1 MKWNALGSSPWRSQE
16 NLLADALHAWQRP
29 ALGRPFVLGHRGAR
43 HAAPENTLEAFELAR
58 REGAD
63 GVELDARL
71 DGNGEVIV
79 LHDAT
84 LTRVTR
90 GGERRHAEAISSAEM
105 ARLDVGSGARVP
117 LLSDVLEWAR
127 GHEQR
132 LNIEL
137 KSDVRNRALLLR
149 QVERVVRR
157 SSTLPCLIFSSFH
170 PYFVWWLARRLPD
183 LPRAWLVH
191 EKQHILRYAPGLRRL
206 GANALHP
213 EHTLVTAARVSKLK
227 SMNQLINVW
236 TVNDPERARELARL
250 GVDAIISDVP
260 GQILSALAR

>member
-1 MKWNALGSSPWRSQE
+1 M
-16 NLLADALHAWQRP
+16 
-29 ALGRPFVLGHRGAR
+29 LGHRGAR

-63 GVELDARL
+63 GIELDVRL
-71 DGNGEVIV
+71 DGSGEVIV
-79 LHDAT
+79 LHDPK
-84 LTRVTR
+84 LDRVTQ
-90 GGERRHAEAISSAEM
+90 GAERRHAEAISSADM
-105 ARLDVGSGARVP
+105 ARLDLGSGARVP
-117 LLSDVLEWAR
+117 LLSDVIAWAQSH
-127 GHEQR
+127 GQR

-137 KSDVRNRALLLR
+137 KSDVQSRGLLLR
-149 QVERVVRR
+149 GVERVVRR

-191 EKQHILRYAPGLRRL
+191 RKQHILRYAPGLRRL

-213 EHTLVTAARVSKLK
+213 EHTLVTPQRVARLK
-227 SMNQLINVW
+227 GMDQLINVW

-250 GVDAIISDVP
+250 GVDSIISDVP
-260 GQILSALAR
+260 GRILAALSP